1 MLFLVVFLK
10 KLLKAFNASATSVE
24 ATVWSVESPL
34 HSCGKW
40 ISQSYKVWFLAC
52 SVKKKKKKKTTSS
65 KKEFLRT
72 FLYLWVILVYFL
84 LDLPKKNSSSR
95 EHPEVSWD
103 PAETVVYDR
112 AETFGERGCYRSGS
126 GQPHFVAA
134 DACCLLLL
142 PCREFS
148 RPTNVTGGVRRP
160 RQRQC

>member
-1 MLFLVVFLK
+1 MNFPELQGVVFGM
-10 KLLKAFNASATSVE
+10 FS
-24 ATVWSVESPL
+24 
-34 HSCGKW
+34 
-40 ISQSYKVWFLAC
+40 
-52 SVKKKKKKKTTSS
+52 KKKKKKKTTSS

-126 GQPHFVAA
+126 GQLHFVAA
-134 DACCLLLL
+134 DGLL
-142 PCREFS
+142 PPSPALSGVFS
-148 RPTNVTGGVRRP
+148 AHECDRGSQAAQTTTMLEV
-160 RQRQC
+160 